1 MSPEY
6 LRKWEHILEDVE
18 KSKVPV
24 QFIKKI
30 IVKMVGKK
38 QHTINIQ
45 ALLKQGLEP
54 EEVEEV
60 EEVEEDEV
68 EEDEGDEEKT
78 VAIVIADRDS
88 SKTVQ
93 DTAHFSNW
101 KQLQDDVNLLIE
113 DSGFRKVNVELTASW
128 DTTDEDDDM
137 IDEIEGG

>member
-30 IVKMVGKK
+30 VVRMVGKK

-54 EEVEEV
+54 EEIEEV
-60 EEVEEDEV
+60 VSRKLNELDPLITSFEFILNVES
-68 EEDEGDEEKT
+68 
-78 VAIVIADRDS
+78 IAD
-88 SKTVQ
+88 TVQ
-93 DTAHFSNW
+93 PQTD
-101 KQLQDDVNLLIE
+101 KLLN
-113 DSGFRKVNVELTASW
+113 KL
-128 DTTDEDDDM
+128 
-137 IDEIEGG
+137 

>member
-30 IVKMVGKK
+30 IVRMVCKK

-54 EEVEEV
+54 
-60 EEVEEDEV
+60 
-68 EEDEGDEEKT
+68 
-78 VAIVIADRDS
+78 
-88 SKTVQ
+88 
-93 DTAHFSNW
+93 
-101 KQLQDDVNLLIE
+101 
-113 DSGFRKVNVELTASW
+113 
-128 DTTDEDDDM
+128 
-137 IDEIEGG
+137 DEIEEVVSRKLNELDPLITSFEFILNVESIADTVQPQTDKLLNKL